1 MTIWN
6 ALGIIAFIILI
17 LFLFKRKNAVTMAF
31 AVGIL
36 VALIAGL
43 VYYFNG
49 EGFNWLIAEKILILS
64 IFIGALYRM
73 VTYLRNKTQN
83 KT

>member
-1 MTIWN
+1 MIIWN
-6 ALGIIAFIILI
+6 ALGIIALIILI
-17 LFLFKRKNAVTMAF
+17 FFLFKRKNAVTMAF

-49 EGFNWLIAEKILILS
+49 EGFNWPIAEKVLILS
-64 IFIGALYRM
+64 IFTGALYRL
-73 VTYLRNKTQN
+73 VTFLKNKTRAR
-83 KT
+83 T

>member
-17 LFLFKRKNAVTMAF
+17 LFLFKRKNAITMAF

-49 EGFNWLIAEKILILS
+49 EGFNWLIAEKILTLS
-64 IFIGALYRM
+64 IFIGALYRLI
-73 VTYLRNKTQN
+73 TYLNNKKRY

>member
-49 EGFNWLIAEKILILS
+49 EGFNWLIAEKVLILS
-64 IFIGALYRM
+64 IFIGALYRLI
-73 VTYLRNKTQN
+73 TYLNNKKRD

>member
-6 ALGIIAFIILI
+6 ALGIIALIILI

-64 IFIGALYRM
+64 VFIGALYRLI
-73 VTYLRNKTQN
+73 TYLNNKKRY